1 MNKRILLLLIIAV
14 FGVNVSSG
22 QNPNKR
28 ITITGYVVD
37 GTQASVANAIVMIDG
52 KSTNI
57 VTDDKGFYKIRVKSG
72 SSTIGIFTY
81 SDGVQEEPI
90 NGRTRIN
97 FSFEGSVSGQPA
109 KNDDPEDEAI
119 DIGYGKVKKRNVTTS
134 VSKINGTNPKYASY
148 RTIYDMLR
156 GEVPGVQVNGTSI
169 RIQGASSLTLST
181 EPLFVVDGV
190 IVNSI
195 DNIQPQIVKS
205 IQILKGS
212 SAAIYGSR
220 GSNGVVL
227 INLLNAGDQ

>member
-1 MNKRILLLLIIAV
+1 MKHRIILLLIITLI
-14 FGVNVSSG
+14 GVNISSA
-22 QNPNKR
+22 QKSNKK

-37 GTQASVANAIVMIDG
+37 GTQASIANAIVMVDG
-52 KSTNI
+52 KNTSKVTNN
-57 VTDDKGFYKIRVKSG
+57 KGFYKIKVSPE
-72 SSTIGIFTY
+72 STMIGIFTY
-81 SDGVQEEPI
+81 SNGVMEESI

-97 FSFEGSVSGQPA
+97 FTFEGTVPDQLTD
-109 KNDDPEDEAI
+109 NVDPEDEVI
-119 DIGYGKVKKRNVTTS
+119 DIGYGKVKKRNVTSS

-156 GEVPGVQVNGTSI
+156 GEVPGVQVSGTSI

-195 DNIQPQIVKS
+195 DHILPQMVKS
-205 IQILKGS
+205 IQVLKGS

-220 GSNGVVL
+220 GANGVIL